1 MLQLSDAR
9 YAYAVSPQADGGA
22 TAGERRPVL
31 DGASLDVAPG
41 ELVCLVGPNGAGKS
55 TLARAL
61 CGTLRLDSGSVL
73 LDGKAATLA
82 ELHRAVGFVRQDPES
97 QLVAP
102 VVFDE
107 VAFGPCSLGLP
118 EAEIRSRVTKVLAAC
133 GLAGFEGRA
142 VSELS
147 GGELQRV
154 ALAGV
159 LAMRPGY
166 LALDEVT
173 SQLDASA
180 RTDVRAIVRRAVS
193 EGVGVLLVTH
203 DVEEMATADRVALMA
218 DGRIAW
224 AGTPGE
230 FFGDAE
236 VVRRAGL
243 GRVPLGE
250 LFCRLA
256 RDGFLFG
263 PSLDASRLIGAIE
276 EDGLADEAREALG
289 GGRLGEASE
298 PIRGIS
304 SDTSAL
310 VARDVAV
317 RYEGAAALDG
327 VTVTAAPGRVLL
339 VAGRSGSGKS
349 TLAGVLAGVL
359 ETDAGEARLGN
370 SPVRPSMVG
379 LCQQRAENQ
388 LFCDTVLDDV
398 AFGPRNLGAT
408 TDEADARAREALRSL
423 GVDEVLWGR
432 SPFALSGGQRRRVAL
447 AGVVAMRP
455 GAYVLDEPT
464 NGLDAEGRDQL
475 HAVVRRLAEAGAATV
490 VISHDVGEWLRV
502 VDDVVLL
509 ASGCV
514 AWHGPATQLRG
525 DTAPFAAAGMQPPL
539 EVAILAHLSDRAPA
553 PAASPEFL
561 LARLVPNQVPNQAS
575 SRAPNQVPNQASSR
589 TPNQVPNDA
598 IHPAALSQV
607 SPAFGSKPAQN
618 GQLTA
623 KNGTNAREDGLGE
636 ATPAAANAAATPV
649 PATATRVQRSPLL
662 GSYRPADTPLHRLDA
677 RVKLACLLAVT
688 VTLFAARGA
697 LALAAMAAAVLAAAH
712 LGGLSAREL
721 AQGLRPTAVI
731 LAFSLLANAF
741 VADGTASLTLVGPL
755 GISYPGLARGALA
768 VGRIAVLVFA
778 ALVLSATTS
787 STAVADALTSLMA
800 PLGRLGVPVGDIA
813 MTVSIALR
821 FIPLTA
827 EELVRIRDAQRA
839 RGVDFAQ
846 GSVPARV
853 RRWLSVLAPL
863 VVALFRRA
871 DDLAQAMAERCYR
884 GRGRTRL
891 TRPMRPSDLLVLAA
905 VAIGCLVCALL

>member
-9 YAYAVSPQADGGA
+9 YAYMVSPQADGGA
-22 TAGERRPVL
+22 PAGERQAVL

-61 CGTLRLDSGSVL
+61 CGTVQLDSGSVL
-73 LDGKAATLA
+73 LDGKGATSA

-203 DVEEMATADRVALMA
+203 DVEEMAAADRVALMA

-250 LFCRLA
+250 LLCRLS

-276 EDGLADEAREALG
+276 DDGFAGEAREALG

-298 PIRGIS
+298 PIREIS
-304 SDTSAL
+304 SHTSAL

-317 RYEGAAALDG
+317 RYEGTAALDG
-327 VTVTAAPGRVLL
+327 ATVTAAPGRVLL

-359 ETDAGEARLGN
+359 ETDAGEARLGD
-370 SPVRPSMVG
+370 SPVRPGMVG

-398 AFGPRNLGAT
+398 AFGPRNLGAA

-475 HAVVRRLAEAGAATV
+475 HAVVRRLAAAGAAAV

-539 EVAILAHLSDRAPA
+539 EVAILTHLSDRAPA
-553 PAASPEFL
+553 PAASPTFQS
-561 LARLVPNQVPNQAS
+561 AGQAPDV
-575 SRAPNQVPNQASSR
+575 AM
-589 TPNQVPNDA
+589 
-598 IHPAALSQV
+598 HPSTSTQV
-607 SPAFGSKPAQN
+607 SPVFISKLAKN

-623 KNGTNAREDGLGE
+623 INETNAKQGSRVETGGRVEMDGHGE
-636 ATPAAANAAATPV
+636 TAGHGAAS
-649 PATATRVQRSPLL
+649 TARARRSPLL
-662 GSYRPADTPLHRLDA
+662 GAYRAAETPLHHLDA

-688 VTLFAARGA
+688 VALFAASSPVT
-697 LALAAMAAAVLAAAH
+697 LAAMAAAVLAAAH
-712 LGGLSAREL
+712 LGGLSGREL

-846 GSVPARV
+846 GSVSARV

>member
-9 YAYAVSPQADGGA
+9 YAYAVSSQADGGA
-22 TAGERRPVL
+22 TAGERQPVL

-41 ELVCLVGPNGAGKS
+41 ELFCLVGPNGAGKS

-61 CGTLRLDSGSVL
+61 CGTVRLDSGSVL
-73 LDGKAATLA
+73 LDGKAATSA

-180 RTDVRAIVRRAVS
+180 RTDVRAIVRQAVS

-230 FFGDAE
+230 FFGDAD

-289 GGRLGEASE
+289 GGHLGEASE

-317 RYEGAAALDG
+317 RYEGAAALDS

-475 HAVVRRLAEAGAATV
+475 HAVVRRLAEAGAAAV

-509 ASGCV
+509 AAGRV
-514 AWHGPATQLRG
+514 AWQGTADELRS
-525 DTAPFAAAGMQPPL
+525 DVVPFAAACMRPPL
-539 EVAILAHLSDRAPA
+539 EAAVLERLAGSALA

-575 SRAPNQVPNQASSR
+575 SRAPS
-589 TPNQVPNDA
+589 QVPNDA

-662 GSYRPADTPLHRLDA
+662 GSYHPADTPLHRLDA

-800 PLGRLGVPVGDIA
+800 PLGCLGVPVGDIA

>member
-22 TAGERRPVL
+22 TAGERQPVL

-61 CGTLRLDSGSVL
+61 CGTVRLDSGSVL
-73 LDGKAATLA
+73 LDGKVATSA

-159 LAMRPGY
+159 LALRPGY

-236 VVRRAGL
+236 VVWRAGL

-289 GGRLGEASE
+289 GGHLGEASE

-509 ASGCV
+509 AAGRV
-514 AWHGPATQLRG
+514 AWQGTADELRS
-525 DTAPFAAAGMQPPL
+525 DVVPFAAACMRPPL
-539 EVAILAHLSDRAPA
+539 EVAVLERLAGSALA

-561 LARLVPNQVPNQAS
+561 LARLMPNHVPNQAS
-575 SRAPNQVPNQASSR
+575 SRA
-589 TPNQVPNDA
+589 PNQVPNDA

-662 GSYRPADTPLHRLDA
+662 GSYHPADTPLHRLDA

-768 VGRIAVLVFA
+768 VGRIAVLVFV

-891 TRPMRPSDLLVLAA
+891 TRPMRPSDLLALAA

>member
-9 YAYAVSPQADGGA
+9 YAYMVSPQADGGA
-22 TAGERRPVL
+22 PAGERQPVL

-61 CGTLRLDSGSVL
+61 CGTVQLDSGSVL
-73 LDGKAATLA
+73 LDGKGATSA

-142 VSELS
+142 ASELS

-203 DVEEMATADRVALMA
+203 DVEEMAAADRVALMA

-250 LFCRLA
+250 LLCRLS

-276 EDGLADEAREALG
+276 DDGFAGEAREALG

-298 PIRGIS
+298 PIREIS
-304 SDTSAL
+304 SHTSAL

-317 RYEGAAALDG
+317 CYEGTAALDG
-327 VTVTAAPGRVLL
+327 AAVTAAPGRVLL

-359 ETDAGEARLGN
+359 ETDAGEARLGD
-370 SPVRPSMVG
+370 SPVRPGMVG

-398 AFGPRNLGAT
+398 AFGPRNLGAA

-475 HAVVRRLAEAGAATV
+475 HAVVRRLAAAGAAAV

-553 PAASPEFL
+553 PAVSPTFQS
-561 LARLVPNQVPNQAS
+561 AGQAPDV
-575 SRAPNQVPNQASSR
+575 AM
-589 TPNQVPNDA
+589 
-598 IHPAALSQV
+598 HPSTSTQV
-607 SPAFGSKPAQN
+607 SPVIISKLAKN
-618 GQLTA
+618 GQLTD
-623 KNGTNAREDGLGE
+623 KNETNAKQGSRVETGGRVEMDGHGE
-636 ATPAAANAAATPV
+636 TAGHGAASAARA
-649 PATATRVQRSPLL
+649 RRSPLL
-662 GSYRPADTPLHRLDA
+662 GAYRAAETPLHHLDA

-688 VTLFAARGA
+688 VALFAASSPVT
-697 LALAAMAAAVLAAAH
+697 LAAMAAAVLAAAH

>member
-9 YAYAVSPQADGGA
+9 YAYAVSSQADGGA

-41 ELVCLVGPNGAGKS
+41 ELFCLVGPNGAGKS

-61 CGTLRLDSGSVL
+61 CGTVRLDSGSVL
-73 LDGKAATLA
+73 LDGKAATSA

-180 RTDVRAIVRRAVS
+180 RTDVRAIVRQAVS

-370 SPVRPSMVG
+370 SPVRPGMVG

-475 HAVVRRLAEAGAATV
+475 HAVVRRLAEAGAAAV

-509 ASGCV
+509 AAGRV
-514 AWHGPATQLRG
+514 AWQGTADELRS
-525 DTAPFAAAGMQPPL
+525 DVVPFAAACMRPPL
-539 EVAILAHLSDRAPA
+539 EAAVLERLAGSALA

-575 SRAPNQVPNQASSR
+575 SRAPS
-589 TPNQVPNDA
+589 QVPNDA

-662 GSYRPADTPLHRLDA
+662 GSYHPADTPLHRLDA

-800 PLGRLGVPVGDIA
+800 PLGCLGVPVGDIA

>member
-9 YAYAVSPQADGGA
+9 YAYMVSPQADGGA
-22 TAGERRPVL
+22 PAGERQPVL

-61 CGTLRLDSGSVL
+61 CGTVQLDSGSVL
-73 LDGKAATLA
+73 LDGKGATSA

-203 DVEEMATADRVALMA
+203 DVEEMAAADRVALMA

-250 LFCRLA
+250 LLCRLS

-276 EDGLADEAREALG
+276 DDGFAGEAREALG

-298 PIRGIS
+298 PIREIS
-304 SDTSAL
+304 SHTSAL

-317 RYEGAAALDG
+317 CYEGTAALDG
-327 VTVTAAPGRVLL
+327 ATVTAAPGRVLL

-359 ETDAGEARLGN
+359 ETDAGEARLGD
-370 SPVRPSMVG
+370 SPVRPGMVG

-398 AFGPRNLGAT
+398 AFGPRNLGAA

-475 HAVVRRLAEAGAATV
+475 HAVVRRLAAAGAAAV

-553 PAASPEFL
+553 PAVSPTFQS
-561 LARLVPNQVPNQAS
+561 AGQAPDV
-575 SRAPNQVPNQASSR
+575 AM
-589 TPNQVPNDA
+589 
-598 IHPAALSQV
+598 HPSTSTQV
-607 SPAFGSKPAQN
+607 SPVIISKLAKN
-618 GQLTA
+618 GQLTD
-623 KNGTNAREDGLGE
+623 KNETNAKQGSRVETGGRVEMDGHGE
-636 ATPAAANAAATPV
+636 TAGHGAAS
-649 PATATRVQRSPLL
+649 TARARRSPLL
-662 GSYRPADTPLHRLDA
+662 GAYRAAETPLHHLDA

-688 VTLFAARGA
+688 VALFAASSPV
-697 LALAAMAAAVLAAAH
+697 ALAAMAAAVLAAAH

-800 PLGRLGVPVGDIA
+800 PLSRLGVPVGDIA

-846 GSVPARV
+846 GSVSARV

>member
-9 YAYAVSPQADGGA
+9 YAYMVSPQADGGA
-22 TAGERRPVL
+22 PAGERQPVL

-61 CGTLRLDSGSVL
+61 CGTVQLDSGSVL
-73 LDGKAATLA
+73 LDGKGATSA

-203 DVEEMATADRVALMA
+203 DVEEMAAADRVALMA

-256 RDGFLFG
+256 RDGFLIG
-263 PSLDASRLIGAIE
+263 PSLDASRLIAAIE
-276 EDGLADEAREALG
+276 EDGIAGEAREALG

-298 PIRGIS
+298 PMRGIS
-304 SDTSAL
+304 SHTSAL

-317 RYEGAAALDG
+317 CYEGTAALDG
-327 VTVTAAPGRVLL
+327 AAVTAAPGRVLL

-359 ETDAGEARLGN
+359 ETDAGEARLGD
-370 SPVRPSMVG
+370 SPVRPGMVG

-398 AFGPRNLGAT
+398 AFGPRNLGAA

-475 HAVVRRLAEAGAATV
+475 HAVVRRLAAAGAAAV

-553 PAASPEFL
+553 PAVSPTFQS
-561 LARLVPNQVPNQAS
+561 AGQAPDV
-575 SRAPNQVPNQASSR
+575 AM
-589 TPNQVPNDA
+589 
-598 IHPAALSQV
+598 HPSTSTQV
-607 SPAFGSKPAQN
+607 SPVIISKLAKN
-618 GQLTA
+618 GQLTD
-623 KNGTNAREDGLGE
+623 KNETNAKQGSRVETGGRVEMDGHGE
-636 ATPAAANAAATPV
+636 TAGHGAAS
-649 PATATRVQRSPLL
+649 TARARRSPLL
-662 GSYRPADTPLHRLDA
+662 GAYRAAETPLHHLDA

-688 VTLFAARGA
+688 VALFAASSPV
-697 LALAAMAAAVLAAAH
+697 ALAAMAAAVLAAAH

-891 TRPMRPSDLLVLAA
+891 TRPMRPSDLLVLAV

>member
-9 YAYAVSPQADGGA
+9 YAYAVSSQADGGA
-22 TAGERRPVL
+22 TAGERQPVL

-61 CGTLRLDSGSVL
+61 CGTVRLDSGFVL
-73 LDGKAATLA
+73 LDGKVATSA

-289 GGRLGEASE
+289 GGHLGEASE

-370 SPVRPSMVG
+370 SPVRPGMVG

-475 HAVVRRLAEAGAATV
+475 HAVVRRLAEAGAAAV

-509 ASGCV
+509 AAGRV
-514 AWHGPATQLRG
+514 AWQGTADELRS
-525 DTAPFAAAGMQPPL
+525 DVVPFAAACMRPPL
-539 EVAILAHLSDRAPA
+539 EAAVLERLAGSALA

-575 SRAPNQVPNQASSR
+575 SRSPNQVPNQASSR
-589 TPNQVPNDA
+589 APSQVPNDA

-662 GSYRPADTPLHRLDA
+662 GSYHPADTPLHRLDA

-712 LGGLSAREL
+712 LGGLSTREL

-800 PLGRLGVPVGDIA
+800 PLGCLGVPVGDIA

>member
-9 YAYAVSPQADGGA
+9 YAYMVSPQADGGA
-22 TAGERRPVL
+22 PAGERQPVL

-61 CGTLRLDSGSVL
+61 CGTVQLDSGSVL
-73 LDGKAATLA
+73 LDGKGATSA

-203 DVEEMATADRVALMA
+203 DVEEMAAADRVALMA

-256 RDGFLFG
+256 RDGFLIG
-263 PSLDASRLIGAIE
+263 PSLDASRLIAAIE
-276 EDGLADEAREALG
+276 EDGIAGEAREALG

-298 PIRGIS
+298 PIREIS
-304 SDTSAL
+304 SHTSSL

-317 RYEGAAALDG
+317 RYEGTAALDG
-327 VTVTAAPGRVLL
+327 ATVTAAPGRVLL

-359 ETDAGEARLGN
+359 ETDAGEARLGD
-370 SPVRPSMVG
+370 SPVRPGMVG

-388 LFCDTVLDDV
+388 LFCDTVLDDA
-398 AFGPRNLGAT
+398 AFGPRNLGAA

-475 HAVVRRLAEAGAATV
+475 HAVVRRLAAAGVAAV

-553 PAASPEFL
+553 PAVSPTFQS
-561 LARLVPNQVPNQAS
+561 AGQAPDV
-575 SRAPNQVPNQASSR
+575 AM
-589 TPNQVPNDA
+589 
-598 IHPAALSQV
+598 HPSTSTQV
-607 SPAFGSKPAQN
+607 SPVIISKLAKN
-618 GQLTA
+618 GQLTD
-623 KNGTNAREDGLGE
+623 KNETNAKQGSRVETGGRVEMDGHGE
-636 ATPAAANAAATPV
+636 TAGHGAAS
-649 PATATRVQRSPLL
+649 TARARRSPLL
-662 GSYRPADTPLHRLDA
+662 GAYRAAETPLHHLDA

-688 VTLFAARGA
+688 VALFAASSPV
-697 LALAAMAAAVLAAAH
+697 ALAAMAAAVLAAAH

-721 AQGLRPTAVI
+721 AQGLRPTAII

-800 PLGRLGVPVGDIA
+800 PLSRLGVPVGDIA
-813 MTVSIALR
+813 MTESIALR

-846 GSVPARV
+846 GSVSARV

>member
-9 YAYAVSPQADGGA
+9 YAYMVSPQADGGA
-22 TAGERRPVL
+22 PAGERQPVL

-61 CGTLRLDSGSVL
+61 CGTVQLDSGSVL
-73 LDGKAATLA
+73 LDGKGATSA

-203 DVEEMATADRVALMA
+203 DVEEMAAADRVALMA

-250 LFCRLA
+250 LLCRLS

-276 EDGLADEAREALG
+276 EDGIAGEAREALG

-298 PIRGIS
+298 PIREIS
-304 SDTSAL
+304 SHTSAL

-317 RYEGAAALDG
+317 RYEGTAALDG
-327 VTVTAAPGRVLL
+327 ATVTAAPGRVLL

-359 ETDAGEARLGN
+359 ETDAGEARLGD
-370 SPVRPSMVG
+370 SPVRPGMVG

-398 AFGPRNLGAT
+398 AFGPRNLGAA

-475 HAVVRRLAEAGAATV
+475 HAVVRRLAAAGAAAV

-553 PAASPEFL
+553 PAASPTFQS
-561 LARLVPNQVPNQAS
+561 AGQAPDV
-575 SRAPNQVPNQASSR
+575 AM
-589 TPNQVPNDA
+589 
-598 IHPAALSQV
+598 HPSTSTQV
-607 SPAFGSKPAQN
+607 SPVFISKLAKN
-618 GQLTA
+618 GQLTD
-623 KNGTNAREDGLGE
+623 KNETNAKQGSRVETGGRVEMDGHGE
-636 ATPAAANAAATPV
+636 TAGHGAAS
-649 PATATRVQRSPLL
+649 TARARRSPLL
-662 GSYRPADTPLHRLDA
+662 GAYRAAETPLHHLDA

-688 VTLFAARGA
+688 VALFAASSPV
-697 LALAAMAAAVLAAAH
+697 ALAAMAAAVLAAAH

-846 GSVPARV
+846 GSVSARV

-891 TRPMRPSDLLVLAA
+891 TRPMRPSDLLVLSA

>member
-9 YAYAVSPQADGGA
+9 YAYAVSSQADGGA
-22 TAGERRPVL
+22 TAGERQPVL

-61 CGTLRLDSGSVL
+61 CGTVRLDSGFVL
-73 LDGKAATLA
+73 LDGKVATSA

-289 GGRLGEASE
+289 GGHLGEASE

-370 SPVRPSMVG
+370 SPVRPGMVG

-475 HAVVRRLAEAGAATV
+475 HAVVRRLAEAGAAAV

-509 ASGCV
+509 AAGRV
-514 AWHGPATQLRG
+514 AWQGTADELRS
-525 DTAPFAAAGMQPPL
+525 DVVPFAAACMRPPL
-539 EVAILAHLSDRAPA
+539 EAAVLERLAGSALA

-575 SRAPNQVPNQASSR
+575 SRAPSQVPNQASSR
-589 TPNQVPNDA
+589 APSQVPNDA

-662 GSYRPADTPLHRLDA
+662 GSYHPADTPLHRLDA

-712 LGGLSAREL
+712 LGGLSTREL

-871 DDLAQAMAERCYR
+871 DDLADAMRERCYR
-884 GRGRTRL
+884 GEGRTRL
-891 TRPMRPSDLLVLAA
+891 ARRLRPVDGAVLALGLA
-905 VAIGCLVCALL
+905 ACVAACLA

>member
-9 YAYAVSPQADGGA
+9 YAYMVSPQADGGA
-22 TAGERRPVL
+22 PAGERQPVL

-61 CGTLRLDSGSVL
+61 CGTVQLDSGSVL
-73 LDGKAATLA
+73 LDGKGATSA

-203 DVEEMATADRVALMA
+203 DVEEMAAADRVALMA

-250 LFCRLA
+250 LLCRLS

-276 EDGLADEAREALG
+276 DDGFAGEAREALG

-298 PIRGIS
+298 PIREIS
-304 SDTSAL
+304 SHTSSL

-317 RYEGAAALDG
+317 RFEGTAALDG
-327 VTVTAAPGRVLL
+327 ATVTAAPGRVLL
-339 VAGRSGSGKS
+339 VSGRSGSGKS

-359 ETDAGEARLGN
+359 ETDAGEARLGD
-370 SPVRPSMVG
+370 SPVRPGMVG

-398 AFGPRNLGAT
+398 AFGPRNLGAA

-475 HAVVRRLAEAGAATV
+475 HAVVRRLAAAGAAAV

-509 ASGCV
+509 ESGCV

-553 PAASPEFL
+553 PAVSPTFQS
-561 LARLVPNQVPNQAS
+561 AGQAPDV
-575 SRAPNQVPNQASSR
+575 AM
-589 TPNQVPNDA
+589 
-598 IHPAALSQV
+598 HPSTSTQV
-607 SPAFGSKPAQN
+607 SPVIISKLAKN
-618 GQLTA
+618 GQLTD
-623 KNGTNAREDGLGE
+623 KNETNAKQGSRVEMDGHGE
-636 ATPAAANAAATPV
+636 TAGHGAAS
-649 PATATRVQRSPLL
+649 TARARRSPLL
-662 GSYRPADTPLHRLDA
+662 GAYRAAETPLHHLDA

-688 VTLFAARGA
+688 VALFAASSPV
-697 LALAAMAAAVLAAAH
+697 ALAAMAAAVLAAAH

-800 PLGRLGVPVGDIA
+800 PLSRLGVPVGDIA

-846 GSVPARV
+846 GSVSARV

>member
-9 YAYAVSPQADGGA
+9 YAYAVSSQADGGA

-41 ELVCLVGPNGAGKS
+41 ELFCLVGPNGAGKS

-61 CGTLRLDSGSVL
+61 CGTVRLDSGSVL
-73 LDGKAATLA
+73 LDGKAATSA

-317 RYEGAAALDG
+317 RYEGAAALDS

-475 HAVVRRLAEAGAATV
+475 HAVVRRLAEAGAAAV

-509 ASGCV
+509 AAGRV
-514 AWHGPATQLRG
+514 AWQGTADELRS
-525 DTAPFAAAGMQPPL
+525 DVVPFAAACMRPPL
-539 EVAILAHLSDRAPA
+539 EAAVLERLAGSALA

-575 SRAPNQVPNQASSR
+575 SRAPS
-589 TPNQVPNDA
+589 QVPNDA

-662 GSYRPADTPLHRLDA
+662 GSYHPADTPLHRLDA

-800 PLGRLGVPVGDIA
+800 PLGCLGVPVGDIA

>member
-9 YAYAVSPQADGGA
+9 YAYAVSSQADGGA

-61 CGTLRLDSGSVL
+61 CGTVRLDSGSVL

-289 GGRLGEASE
+289 GGHLGEASE

-370 SPVRPSMVG
+370 SPVRPGMVG

-475 HAVVRRLAEAGAATV
+475 HAVVRRLAEAGAAAV

-509 ASGCV
+509 AAGRV
-514 AWHGPATQLRG
+514 AWQGTADELRS
-525 DTAPFAAAGMQPPL
+525 DVVPFAAACMRPPL
-539 EVAILAHLSDRAPA
+539 EVAVLERLAGSALA

-575 SRAPNQVPNQASSR
+575 SRAPS
-589 TPNQVPNDA
+589 QVPNDA

-662 GSYRPADTPLHRLDA
+662 GSYHPADTPLHRLDA

-800 PLGRLGVPVGDIA
+800 SLGRLGVPVA
-813 MTVSIALR
+813 TS
-821 FIPLTA
+821 P
-827 EELVRIRDAQRA
+827 
-839 RGVDFAQ
+839 
-846 GSVPARV
+846 
-853 RRWLSVLAPL
+853 
-863 VVALFRRA
+863 
-871 DDLAQAMAERCYR
+871 
-884 GRGRTRL
+884 
-891 TRPMRPSDLLVLAA
+891 
-905 VAIGCLVCALL
+905 

>member
-9 YAYAVSPQADGGA
+9 YAYMVSPQADGGA
-22 TAGERRPVL
+22 PAGERQPVL

-61 CGTLRLDSGSVL
+61 CGTVQLDSGSVL
-73 LDGKAATLA
+73 LDGKGATSA

-193 EGVGVLLVTH
+193 GGVGVLLVTH
-203 DVEEMATADRVALMA
+203 DVEEMAAADRVVLMA
-218 DGRIAW
+218 DGRISW

-256 RDGFLFG
+256 RDGFLIG

-276 EDGLADEAREALG
+276 EDGIAGEAREALG

-298 PIRGIS
+298 PICGIS
-304 SDTSAL
+304 SHTSSL

-317 RYEGAAALDG
+317 RFEGTAALDG
-327 VTVTAAPGRVLL
+327 ATVTAAPGRVLL
-339 VAGRSGSGKS
+339 VSGRSGSGKS

-359 ETDAGEARLGN
+359 ETDAGEARLGD
-370 SPVRPSMVG
+370 SPVRPGMVG

-398 AFGPRNLGAT
+398 AFGPRNLGAA

-475 HAVVRRLAEAGAATV
+475 HAVVRRLAAAGAAAV

-539 EVAILAHLSDRAPA
+539 EAAILAHLSDRAPA
-553 PAASPEFL
+553 PAVSPTFQS
-561 LARLVPNQVPNQAS
+561 AGQAPDV
-575 SRAPNQVPNQASSR
+575 AM
-589 TPNQVPNDA
+589 
-598 IHPAALSQV
+598 HPSTSTQV
-607 SPAFGSKPAQN
+607 SPVIISKLAKN
-618 GQLTA
+618 GQLTD
-623 KNGTNAREDGLGE
+623 KNETNAKQGSRVETGGRVEMDGHGE
-636 ATPAAANAAATPV
+636 TAGHGAAS
-649 PATATRVQRSPLL
+649 TARARRSPLL
-662 GSYRPADTPLHRLDA
+662 GAYRAAETPLHHLDA

-688 VTLFAARGA
+688 VALFAASSPVT
-697 LALAAMAAAVLAAAH
+697 LAAMAAAVLAAAH
-712 LGGLSAREL
+712 LGGLSGREL

-846 GSVPARV
+846 GSVSARV

-905 VAIGCLVCALL
+905 MAIGCLVCALL

>member
-9 YAYAVSPQADGGA
+9 YAYMVSPQADGGA
-22 TAGERRPVL
+22 PAGERQPVL

-61 CGTLRLDSGSVL
+61 CGTVQLDSGSVL
-73 LDGKAATLA
+73 LDGKGATSA

-203 DVEEMATADRVALMA
+203 DVEEMAAADRVALMA

-236 VVRRAGL
+236 VVWRTGL

-276 EDGLADEAREALG
+276 DDGFAGEAREALG
-289 GGRLGEASE
+289 SGRLGEASE
-298 PIRGIS
+298 PIREIS
-304 SDTSAL
+304 SHTSAL

-317 RYEGAAALDG
+317 RYEGTAALDG
-327 VTVTAAPGRVLL
+327 ATVTAAPGRVLL

-359 ETDAGEARLGN
+359 ETDAGEARLGD
-370 SPVRPSMVG
+370 SPVRPGMVG

-388 LFCDTVLDDV
+388 LFCDTVLDDA
-398 AFGPRNLGAT
+398 AFGPRNLGAA

-475 HAVVRRLAEAGAATV
+475 HAVVRRLAAAGAAAV

-553 PAASPEFL
+553 PAVSPTFQS
-561 LARLVPNQVPNQAS
+561 AGQAPDV
-575 SRAPNQVPNQASSR
+575 AM
-589 TPNQVPNDA
+589 
-598 IHPAALSQV
+598 HPSTSTQV
-607 SPAFGSKPAQN
+607 SPVIISKLAKN
-618 GQLTA
+618 GQLTD
-623 KNGTNAREDGLGE
+623 KNETNAKQGSRVETGGRVEMDGHGE
-636 ATPAAANAAATPV
+636 TAGHGAAS
-649 PATATRVQRSPLL
+649 TARARRSPLL
-662 GSYRPADTPLHRLDA
+662 GAYRAAETPLHHLDA

-688 VTLFAARGA
+688 VALFAASSPV
-697 LALAAMAAAVLAAAH
+697 ALAAMAAAVLAAAH

-721 AQGLRPTAVI
+721 AQGLRPTAII

-800 PLGRLGVPVGDIA
+800 PLSRLGVPVGDIA

-846 GSVPARV
+846 GSVSARV

>member
-359 ETDAGEARLGN
+359 ETDAGEARLGD
-370 SPVRPSMVG
+370 SPVRPGMVG

-514 AWHGPATQLRG
+514 AWQGTADELRS
-525 DTAPFAAAGMQPPL
+525 DVVPFAAACMRPPL
-539 EVAILAHLSDRAPA
+539 EVAVLERLAGSALA

-561 LARLVPNQVPNQAS
+561 LARLV
-575 SRAPNQVPNQASSR
+575 PNQVPNQASSR

-662 GSYRPADTPLHRLDA
+662 GSYHPADTPLHRLDA

>member
-1 MLQLSDAR
+1 MLQLSEAR
-9 YAYAVSPQADGGA
+9 YAYTVSPQANGGA
-22 TAGERRPVL
+22 PAGERQPVL

-41 ELVCLVGPNGAGKS
+41 ELVCLVGPNGTGKS
-55 TLARAL
+55 TLARVL
-61 CGTLRLDSGSVL
+61 CGTVRLDSGSVM
-73 LDGKAATLA
+73 LDGRAVTSA

-180 RTDVRAIVRRAVS
+180 RADVRAIVRRVVS

-203 DVEEMATADRVALMA
+203 DVEEIAVADRVAFMV
-218 DGRIAW
+218 DGRIAR

-236 VVRRAGL
+236 VVRWAGL

-250 LFCRLA
+250 LFGRLA

-276 EDGLADEAREALG
+276 QDGLAGEARRALG
-289 GGRLGEASE
+289 GGHLGGASE

-304 SDTSAL
+304 ADTSSL
-310 VARDVAV
+310 VALDVSV

-327 VTVTAAPGRVLL
+327 VTVTAASGSVLL

-359 ETDAGEARLGN
+359 EPDAGEARLGD
-370 SPVRPSMVG
+370 SPVRPGMVG

-423 GVDEVLWGR
+423 GVDEALWGR
-432 SPFALSGGQRRRVAL
+432 SPFALSGGQRRHVAL

-475 HAVVRRLAEAGAATV
+475 HAVVRRLAAAGAAVV

-509 ASGCV
+509 AGGRV
-514 AWHGPATQLRG
+514 AWQGTADELRS
-525 DTAPFAAAGMQPPL
+525 DAAPFAAACMQPPL
-539 EVAILAHLSDRAPA
+539 EVAILSQLAARDNVASGPNPAAPIPTTTATPSRVGPLSVRKLGQTGQLSDSEGANAGEGVGAKDGGGEMRAAKAEGDDREARATNATDGGRGMPA
-553 PAASPEFL
+553 PA
-561 LARLVPNQVPNQAS
+561 R
-575 SRAPNQVPNQASSR
+575 
-589 TPNQVPNDA
+589 
-598 IHPAALSQV
+598 
-607 SPAFGSKPAQN
+607 
-618 GQLTA
+618 
-623 KNGTNAREDGLGE
+623 
-636 ATPAAANAAATPV
+636 TPAASRRT
-649 PATATRVQRSPLL
+649 PLL

-688 VTLFAARGA
+688 VALFAAHGT
-697 LALAAMAAAVLAAAH
+697 LALAAMAVAVLAAAH

-721 AQGLRPTAVI
+721 AQGLRPTSVI

-800 PLGRLGVPVGDIA
+800 PLSRLGVPVGDIA

-853 RRWLSVLAPL
+853 RRWLSVLVPL

>member
-9 YAYAVSPQADGGA
+9 YAYAASPQADGGA
-22 TAGERRPVL
+22 PAGERQPVL

-41 ELVCLVGPNGAGKS
+41 ELVCLVGPNGTGKS

-61 CGTLRLDSGSVL
+61 CGTVRLDSGSVM
-73 LDGKAATLA
+73 LDGRAVTSA

-133 GLAGFEGRA
+133 GLTGFEGRA

-180 RTDVRAIVRRAVS
+180 RADVRAIVRRVVS

-203 DVEEMATADRVALMA
+203 DVEEIAVADRVAFMV
-218 DGRIAW
+218 DGRIAR

-230 FFGDAE
+230 FFGDAK

-250 LFCRLA
+250 LFGRLA

-263 PSLDASRLIGAIE
+263 PSLDASRLICAIE
-276 EDGLADEAREALG
+276 KDGLAGEAREALSG
-289 GGRLGEASE
+289 GHIGGASE

-304 SDTSAL
+304 ADASAL

-327 VTVTAAPGRVLL
+327 VTVTAAPGSVLL

-359 ETDAGEARLGN
+359 EPDAGEARLGD
-370 SPVRPSMVG
+370 SPVRPGMVG

-423 GVDEVLWGR
+423 GVDEALWGR
-432 SPFALSGGQRRRVAL
+432 SPFALSGGQRRRVTL

-475 HAVVRRLAEAGAATV
+475 HAVVRRLATAGAAVV

-509 ASGCV
+509 AAGRV
-514 AWHGPATQLRG
+514 AWQGTADELCS
-525 DTAPFAAAGMQPPL
+525 DAAPFAVACMRPPL
-539 EVAILAHLSDRAPA
+539 EVAVLERLAGSALA

-561 LARLVPNQVPNQAS
+561 LARLVPNQVSNQAS
-575 SRAPNQVPNQASSR
+575 SRAPSQVPNQASSR
-589 TPNQVPNDA
+589 APNQVPNDA

-662 GSYRPADTPLHRLDA
+662 GSYHPADTPLHRLDA

-697 LALAAMAAAVLAAAH
+697 LALAAMAVAVLAAAH

-846 GSVPARV
+846 GSVPVRV

-891 TRPMRPSDLLVLAA
+891 THPMRPSDLLVLAV

>member
-9 YAYAVSPQADGGA
+9 YAYTVSPQAGGGA
-22 TAGERRPVL
+22 PAGERQPVL

-61 CGTLRLDSGSVL
+61 CGTVRLDSGSVL
-73 LDGKAATLA
+73 LDGKGATSA

-203 DVEEMATADRVALMA
+203 DVEEMAAANRVALMA

-224 AGTPGE
+224 VDTPGK
-230 FFGDAE
+230 FFGDVE

-298 PIRGIS
+298 PIREIS
-304 SDTSAL
+304 SHTSAL

-327 VTVTAAPGRVLL
+327 ATVTAAPGRVLL

-359 ETDAGEARLGN
+359 ETDAGEARLGD
-370 SPVRPSMVG
+370 SPVRPGMVG

-475 HAVVRRLAEAGAATV
+475 HAVVRRLAAAGAAAV

-525 DTAPFAAAGMQPPL
+525 DTAPFVAAGMQPPL

-553 PAASPEFL
+553 PAVSPTFQS
-561 LARLVPNQVPNQAS
+561 AGQAPDV
-575 SRAPNQVPNQASSR
+575 AM
-589 TPNQVPNDA
+589 
-598 IHPAALSQV
+598 HPSTSTQV
-607 SPAFGSKPAQN
+607 SPVFISKLAKN

-623 KNGTNAREDGLGE
+623 KNETNAKQGGHGETAGLGE
-636 ATPAAANAAATPV
+636 ATPAASNAAATPV

-662 GSYRPADTPLHRLDA
+662 GAYRAAETPLHHLDA

-688 VTLFAARGA
+688 VALFAASSPV
-697 LALAAMAAAVLAAAH
+697 ALAAMAAAVLAAAH

-884 GRGRTRL
+884 GRDRTRL

>member
-9 YAYAVSPQADGGA
+9 YAYAVSSQADGGA

-61 CGTLRLDSGSVL
+61 CGTVRLDSGSVL

-289 GGRLGEASE
+289 GGHLGEASE

-370 SPVRPSMVG
+370 SPVRPGMVG

-475 HAVVRRLAEAGAATV
+475 HAVVRRLAEAGAAAV

-509 ASGCV
+509 AAGRV
-514 AWHGPATQLRG
+514 AWQGTADELRS
-525 DTAPFAAAGMQPPL
+525 DVVPFAAACMRPPL
-539 EVAILAHLSDRAPA
+539 EVAVLERLAGSALA

-575 SRAPNQVPNQASSR
+575 SRAPS
-589 TPNQVPNDA
+589 QVPNDA

-662 GSYRPADTPLHRLDA
+662 GSYHPADTPLHRLDA

-800 PLGRLGVPVGDIA
+800 SLGRLGVPVGDIA

>member
-9 YAYAVSPQADGGA
+9 YAYAVSSQADGGA

-41 ELVCLVGPNGAGKS
+41 ELFCLVGPNGAGKS

-61 CGTLRLDSGSVL
+61 CGTVRLDSGSVL
-73 LDGKAATLA
+73 LDGKAATSA

-180 RTDVRAIVRRAVS
+180 RTDVRAIVRQAVS

-230 FFGDAE
+230 FFGDAD

-317 RYEGAAALDG
+317 RYEGAAALDS

-475 HAVVRRLAEAGAATV
+475 HAVVRRLAEAGAAAV

-509 ASGCV
+509 AAGRV
-514 AWHGPATQLRG
+514 AWQGTADELRS
-525 DTAPFAAAGMQPPL
+525 DVVPFAAACMRPPL
-539 EVAILAHLSDRAPA
+539 EAAVLERLAGSALA

-575 SRAPNQVPNQASSR
+575 SRAPS
-589 TPNQVPNDA
+589 QVPNDA

-662 GSYRPADTPLHRLDA
+662 GSYHPADTPLHRLDA

-741 VADGTASLTLVGPL
+741 VADGTARLTLVGPL

-800 PLGRLGVPVGDIA
+800 PLGCLGVPVGDIA

-853 RRWLSVLAPL
+853 RRWLSVLDPL

>member
-9 YAYAVSPQADGGA
+9 YAYMVSPQADGGA
-22 TAGERRPVL
+22 PAGERQPVL

-61 CGTLRLDSGSVL
+61 CGTVQLDSGSVL
-73 LDGKAATLA
+73 LDGKGATSA

-203 DVEEMATADRVALMA
+203 DVEEMAAADRVALMA

-250 LFCRLA
+250 LLCRLS

-276 EDGLADEAREALG
+276 DDGFAGEAREALG

-298 PIRGIS
+298 PIREIS
-304 SDTSAL
+304 SHTSAL

-317 RYEGAAALDG
+317 RYEGTAALDG
-327 VTVTAAPGRVLL
+327 ATVTAAPGRVLL

-359 ETDAGEARLGN
+359 ETDAGEARLGD
-370 SPVRPSMVG
+370 SPVRPGMVG

-398 AFGPRNLGAT
+398 AFGPRNLGAA

-423 GVDEVLWGR
+423 GVDEALWGR

-475 HAVVRRLAEAGAATV
+475 HAVVRRLAAAGAAAV

-553 PAASPEFL
+553 PAVSPTFQS
-561 LARLVPNQVPNQAS
+561 AGQAPDV
-575 SRAPNQVPNQASSR
+575 AM
-589 TPNQVPNDA
+589 
-598 IHPAALSQV
+598 HPSTSTQV
-607 SPAFGSKPAQN
+607 SPVIISKLAKN
-618 GQLTA
+618 GQLTD
-623 KNGTNAREDGLGE
+623 KNETNAKQGSRVETGGRVEMDGHGE
-636 ATPAAANAAATPV
+636 TAGHGAAS
-649 PATATRVQRSPLL
+649 TARARRSPLL
-662 GSYRPADTPLHRLDA
+662 GAYRAAETPLHHLDA

-688 VTLFAARGA
+688 VALFAASSPV
-697 LALAAMAAAVLAAAH
+697 ALAAMAAAVLAAAH

-827 EELVRIRDAQRA
+827 EELARIRDAQRA

-891 TRPMRPSDLLVLAA
+891 TRPMRPSDLLVLAV

>member
-1 MLQLSDAR
+1 M
-9 YAYAVSPQADGGA
+9 
-22 TAGERRPVL
+22 
-31 DGASLDVAPG
+31 
-41 ELVCLVGPNGAGKS
+41 
-55 TLARAL
+55 
-61 CGTLRLDSGSVL
+61 
-73 LDGKAATLA
+73 
-82 ELHRAVGFVRQDPES
+82 
-97 QLVAP
+97 
-102 VVFDE
+102 
-107 VAFGPCSLGLP
+107 
-118 EAEIRSRVTKVLAAC
+118 
-133 GLAGFEGRA
+133 
-142 VSELS
+142 
-147 GGELQRV
+147 
-154 ALAGV
+154 
-159 LAMRPGY
+159 
-166 LALDEVT
+166 
-173 SQLDASA
+173 
-180 RTDVRAIVRRAVS
+180 
-193 EGVGVLLVTH
+193 
-203 DVEEMATADRVALMA
+203 
-218 DGRIAW
+218 
-224 AGTPGE
+224 
-230 FFGDAE
+230 
-236 VVRRAGL
+236 
-243 GRVPLGE
+243 
-250 LFCRLA
+250 
-256 RDGFLFG
+256 
-263 PSLDASRLIGAIE
+263 
-276 EDGLADEAREALG
+276 
-289 GGRLGEASE
+289 
-298 PIRGIS
+298 
-304 SDTSAL
+304 
-310 VARDVAV
+310 
-317 RYEGAAALDG
+317 
-327 VTVTAAPGRVLL
+327 
-339 VAGRSGSGKS
+339 
-349 TLAGVLAGVL
+349 
-359 ETDAGEARLGN
+359 
-370 SPVRPSMVG
+370 
-379 LCQQRAENQ
+379 
-388 LFCDTVLDDV
+388 
-398 AFGPRNLGAT
+398 
-408 TDEADARAREALRSL
+408 
-423 GVDEVLWGR
+423 
-432 SPFALSGGQRRRVAL
+432 
-447 AGVVAMRP
+447 
-455 GAYVLDEPT
+455 
-464 NGLDAEGRDQL
+464 
-475 HAVVRRLAEAGAATV
+475 
-490 VISHDVGEWLRV
+490 

-509 ASGCV
+509 AAGRV
-514 AWHGPATQLRG
+514 AWQGTADELRS
-525 DTAPFAAAGMQPPL
+525 DVVPFAAACMRPPL
-539 EVAILAHLSDRAPA
+539 EAAVLERLAGSALA

-575 SRAPNQVPNQASSR
+575 SRAPS
-589 TPNQVPNDA
+589 QVPNDA

-662 GSYRPADTPLHRLDA
+662 GSYHPADTPLHRLDA

-800 PLGRLGVPVGDIA
+800 PLGCLGVPVGDIA

-891 TRPMRPSDLLVLAA
+891 TRPMRPSDLLVLAV

>member
-9 YAYAVSPQADGGA
+9 YAYAASPQADGGA
-22 TAGERRPVL
+22 PAGERQPVL

-41 ELVCLVGPNGAGKS
+41 ELVCLVGPNGTGKS
-55 TLARAL
+55 TLARVL
-61 CGTLRLDSGSVL
+61 CGTVRLDSGSVM
-73 LDGKAATLA
+73 LDGRAVTSA
-82 ELHRAVGFVRQDPES
+82 ELHRAVGFVRQDSES

-180 RTDVRAIVRRAVS
+180 RADVRAIVRRVVS

-203 DVEEMATADRVALMA
+203 DVEEIAVADRVAFMV
-218 DGRIAW
+218 DGRIAR

-230 FFGDAE
+230 FFGDAK

-243 GRVPLGE
+243 GRVPIGE
-250 LFCRLA
+250 LFGRLS

-276 EDGLADEAREALG
+276 KNGLAGEAREALSG
-289 GGRLGEASE
+289 GHLGGASE
-298 PIRGIS
+298 PIRRIS
-304 SDTSAL
+304 ADASAL

-327 VTVTAAPGRVLL
+327 VTVTAAPGSVLL

-359 ETDAGEARLGN
+359 EPDAGEARLGD
-370 SPVRPSMVG
+370 SPVRPGMVG

-423 GVDEVLWGR
+423 GVDEALWGR
-432 SPFALSGGQRRRVAL
+432 SPFALSGGQRRRVTL

-475 HAVVRRLAEAGAATV
+475 HAVVRRLAAAGAAVV

-509 ASGCV
+509 AAGRV
-514 AWHGPATQLRG
+514 AWQGTADELRS
-525 DTAPFAAAGMQPPL
+525 DAAPFAVAFMQPPL
-539 EVAILAHLSDRAPA
+539 EVAILSQLAARDNVAAGPNPAAPIPTTTATPSRVGPLCVRKLGQTGQLSDFEGANAGEGVGAKDGGGEMRAAKAEGDDREVRATNATDGGRGMPA
-553 PAASPEFL
+553 PA
-561 LARLVPNQVPNQAS
+561 R
-575 SRAPNQVPNQASSR
+575 
-589 TPNQVPNDA
+589 
-598 IHPAALSQV
+598 
-607 SPAFGSKPAQN
+607 
-618 GQLTA
+618 
-623 KNGTNAREDGLGE
+623 
-636 ATPAAANAAATPV
+636 TPAAS
-649 PATATRVQRSPLL
+649 RRSPLL
-662 GSYRPADTPLHRLDA
+662 GSYRPADTPPHRLDA

-688 VTLFAARGA
+688 VALFAAHDM
-697 LALAAMAAAVLAAAH
+697 LALAAMAVAVLAAAH

-827 EELVRIRDAQRA
+827 EELARIRDAQRA

-891 TRPMRPSDLLVLAA
+891 TRPMRPSDLLVLAV

>member
-9 YAYAVSPQADGGA
+9 YAYMVSPQADGGA
-22 TAGERRPVL
+22 PAGERQPVL

-61 CGTLRLDSGSVL
+61 CGTVQLDSGSVL
-73 LDGKAATLA
+73 LDGKGATSA

-203 DVEEMATADRVALMA
+203 DVEEMAAADRVALMA

-256 RDGFLFG
+256 RDGFLIG
-263 PSLDASRLIGAIE
+263 PSLDASRLIAAIE
-276 EDGLADEAREALG
+276 EDGIAGEAREALG

-298 PIRGIS
+298 PMRGIS
-304 SDTSAL
+304 SHTSSL

-317 RYEGAAALDG
+317 RYEGTAALDG
-327 VTVTAAPGRVLL
+327 ATVTAAPGRVLL
-339 VAGRSGSGKS
+339 VSGRSGSGKS

-359 ETDAGEARLGN
+359 ETDAGEARLGD
-370 SPVRPSMVG
+370 SPVRPGMVG

-408 TDEADARAREALRSL
+408 TDEADARAREALRSP

-475 HAVVRRLAEAGAATV
+475 HAVVRRLAAAGAAAV

-553 PAASPEFL
+553 PAVSPTFQS
-561 LARLVPNQVPNQAS
+561 AGQAPDV
-575 SRAPNQVPNQASSR
+575 AM
-589 TPNQVPNDA
+589 
-598 IHPAALSQV
+598 HPSTSTQV
-607 SPAFGSKPAQN
+607 SPVIISKLAKN
-618 GQLTA
+618 GQLTD
-623 KNGTNAREDGLGE
+623 KNETNAREDGLGE
-636 ATPAAANAAATPV
+636 ATPAASNAAATPV
-649 PATATRVQRSPLL
+649 PATAARVQRSPLL
-662 GSYRPADTPLHRLDA
+662 GSYRPKDTPLHHLDA

-688 VTLFAARGA
+688 VALFAASSPV
-697 LALAAMAAAVLAAAH
+697 ALAAMAAAVLAAAH

-800 PLGRLGVPVGDIA
+800 PLSRLDVPVGDIA

-846 GSVPARV
+846 GSVSARV

>member
-9 YAYAVSPQADGGA
+9 YAYAVSSQADGGA

-61 CGTLRLDSGSVL
+61 CGTVRLDSGSVL

-180 RTDVRAIVRRAVS
+180 RTDVRAIVRQAVS

-230 FFGDAE
+230 FFGDAD

-475 HAVVRRLAEAGAATV
+475 HAVVRRLAEAGAAAV

-509 ASGCV
+509 AAGRV
-514 AWHGPATQLRG
+514 AWQGTADELRS
-525 DTAPFAAAGMQPPL
+525 DVVPFAAACMRPPL
-539 EVAILAHLSDRAPA
+539 EAAVLERLAGSALA

-561 LARLVPNQVPNQAS
+561 LARLVPNQVPTQAS
-575 SRAPNQVPNQASSR
+575 SRAPS
-589 TPNQVPNDA
+589 QVPNDA

-662 GSYRPADTPLHRLDA
+662 GSYHPADTPLHRLDA

-800 PLGRLGVPVGDIA
+800 PLGCLGVPVGDIA

>member
-9 YAYAVSPQADGGA
+9 YAYMVSPQADGGA
-22 TAGERRPVL
+22 PAGERQPVL

-61 CGTLRLDSGSVL
+61 CGTVQLDSGSVL
-73 LDGKAATLA
+73 LDGKGATSA

-203 DVEEMATADRVALMA
+203 DVEEMAAADRVALMA

-250 LFCRLA
+250 LLCRLS

-276 EDGLADEAREALG
+276 DDGIAGEAREALG

-298 PIRGIS
+298 PICGIS
-304 SDTSAL
+304 SHTSSL

-317 RYEGAAALDG
+317 RYEGTAALDG
-327 VTVTAAPGRVLL
+327 ATVTAAPGRVLL

-359 ETDAGEARLGN
+359 ETDAGEARLGD
-370 SPVRPSMVG
+370 SPVRPGMVG

-398 AFGPRNLGAT
+398 AFGPRNLGAA

-475 HAVVRRLAEAGAATV
+475 HAVVRRLAAAGAAAV

-514 AWHGPATQLRG
+514 VWQGTADELRS
-525 DTAPFAAAGMQPPL
+525 DVVPFAAACMRPPL
-539 EVAILAHLSDRAPA
+539 EVAVLERLAGSALA

-561 LARLVPNQVPNQAS
+561 LARLVSNHVPNQAS
-575 SRAPNQVPNQASSR
+575 NRAPNQVPNQASSR

-800 PLGRLGVPVGDIA
+800 PLSRLGVPVGDIA

-846 GSVPARV
+846 GSVSARV

>member
-9 YAYAVSPQADGGA
+9 YAYMVSPQADGGA
-22 TAGERRPVL
+22 PAGERQPVL

-61 CGTLRLDSGSVL
+61 CGTVQLDSGSVL
-73 LDGKAATLA
+73 LDGKGATSA

-203 DVEEMATADRVALMA
+203 DVEEMAAADRVALMA

-250 LFCRLA
+250 LLCRLS

-276 EDGLADEAREALG
+276 DDGFAGEAREALG

-298 PIRGIS
+298 PIREIS
-304 SDTSAL
+304 SHTSAL

-317 RYEGAAALDG
+317 RYEGTAALDG
-327 VTVTAAPGRVLL
+327 ATVTAAPGRVLL

-359 ETDAGEARLGN
+359 ETDAGEARLGD
-370 SPVRPSMVG
+370 SPVRPGMVG

-398 AFGPRNLGAT
+398 AFGPRNLGAA

-423 GVDEVLWGR
+423 GVDEALWGR

-475 HAVVRRLAEAGAATV
+475 HAVVRRLAAAGAAAV

-525 DTAPFAAAGMQPPL
+525 DTDPFVAAGMQPPL

-553 PAASPEFL
+553 PAASPTFQS
-561 LARLVPNQVPNQAS
+561 AGQAPDV
-575 SRAPNQVPNQASSR
+575 AM
-589 TPNQVPNDA
+589 
-598 IHPAALSQV
+598 HPSTSTQV
-607 SPAFGSKPAQN
+607 SPVIISKLAKN
-618 GQLTA
+618 GQLTD
-623 KNGTNAREDGLGE
+623 KNETNAKQGSRVETGGRVEMDGHGE
-636 ATPAAANAAATPV
+636 TAGHGAAS
-649 PATATRVQRSPLL
+649 TARARRSPLL
-662 GSYRPADTPLHRLDA
+662 GAYRAAETPLHHLDA

-688 VTLFAARGA
+688 VALFAASSPV
-697 LALAAMAAAVLAAAH
+697 ALAAMAAAVLAAAH

-846 GSVPARV
+846 GSVSARV

>member
-9 YAYAVSPQADGGA
+9 YAYAVSSQADGGA

-61 CGTLRLDSGSVL
+61 CGTVRLDSGSVL

-289 GGRLGEASE
+289 GGHLGEASE

-370 SPVRPSMVG
+370 SPVRPGMVG

-408 TDEADARAREALRSL
+408 TDEADARARVALRSL

-475 HAVVRRLAEAGAATV
+475 HAVVRRLAEAGAAAV
-490 VISHDVGEWLRV
+490 VISHDVGDWLRV

-509 ASGCV
+509 AAGRV
-514 AWHGPATQLRG
+514 AWQGTADELRS
-525 DTAPFAAAGMQPPL
+525 DVVPFAAACMRPPL
-539 EVAILAHLSDRAPA
+539 EAAVLERLAGSALA

-575 SRAPNQVPNQASSR
+575 SRAPS
-589 TPNQVPNDA
+589 QVPNDA

-662 GSYRPADTPLHRLDA
+662 GSYHPADTPLHRLDA

-800 PLGRLGVPVGDIA
+800 SLGRLGVPVGDIA
-813 MTVSIALR
+813 MTVSITLR

-846 GSVPARV
+846 GSAPARV

>member
-9 YAYAVSPQADGGA
+9 YAYMVSPQADGGA
-22 TAGERRPVL
+22 PAGERQPVL

-61 CGTLRLDSGSVL
+61 CGTVQLDSGSVL
-73 LDGKAATLA
+73 LDGKGATSA

-203 DVEEMATADRVALMA
+203 DVEEMAAADRVALMA

-230 FFGDAE
+230 FFGDAK
-236 VVRRAGL
+236 VVWRAGL

-256 RDGFLFG
+256 RDGFLIG
-263 PSLDASRLIGAIE
+263 PSLDASRLIAAIE
-276 EDGLADEAREALG
+276 EDGIAGEAREALG

-298 PIRGIS
+298 PIREIS
-304 SDTSAL
+304 SHTSSL

-317 RYEGAAALDG
+317 RYEGTAALDG
-327 VTVTAAPGRVLL
+327 ATVTAAPGRVLL
-339 VAGRSGSGKS
+339 VSGRSGSGKS

-359 ETDAGEARLGN
+359 ETDAGEARLGD
-370 SPVRPSMVG
+370 SPVRPGMVG

-398 AFGPRNLGAT
+398 AFGPRNLGAA

-475 HAVVRRLAEAGAATV
+475 HAVVRRLAAAGAAAV

-509 ASGCV
+509 ESGCV

-553 PAASPEFL
+553 PAVSPTFQS
-561 LARLVPNQVPNQAS
+561 AGQAPDV
-575 SRAPNQVPNQASSR
+575 AM
-589 TPNQVPNDA
+589 
-598 IHPAALSQV
+598 HPSTSTQV
-607 SPAFGSKPAQN
+607 SPVFISKLAKN
-618 GQLTA
+618 GQLTD
-623 KNGTNAREDGLGE
+623 KNETNAKQGSRVETGGRVEMDGHGE
-636 ATPAAANAAATPV
+636 TAGHGAAS
-649 PATATRVQRSPLL
+649 TARARRSPLL
-662 GSYRPADTPLHRLDA
+662 GAYRAAETPLHHLDA

-688 VTLFAARGA
+688 VALFAASSPV
-697 LALAAMAAAVLAAAH
+697 ALAAMAAAVLAAAH

-800 PLGRLGVPVGDIA
+800 PLSRLGVPVGDIA

-846 GSVPARV
+846 GSVSARV

-891 TRPMRPSDLLVLAA
+891 TRPIRPSDLLVLAA

>member
-9 YAYAVSPQADGGA
+9 YAYMVSPQADGGA
-22 TAGERRPVL
+22 PAGERQPVL

-61 CGTLRLDSGSVL
+61 CGTVQLDSGSVL
-73 LDGKAATLA
+73 LDGKGATSA

-203 DVEEMATADRVALMA
+203 DVEEMAAADRVALMA

-250 LFCRLA
+250 LLCRLS

-276 EDGLADEAREALG
+276 DDGFAGEAREALG

-298 PIRGIS
+298 PIREIS
-304 SDTSAL
+304 SHTSAL

-317 RYEGAAALDG
+317 RYEGTAALDG
-327 VTVTAAPGRVLL
+327 ATVTAAPGRVLL

-359 ETDAGEARLGN
+359 ETDAGEARLGD
-370 SPVRPSMVG
+370 SPVRPGMVG

-388 LFCDTVLDDV
+388 LFCDTVLDDA
-398 AFGPRNLGAT
+398 AFGPRNLGAA

-475 HAVVRRLAEAGAATV
+475 HAVVRRLAAAGAAAV

-553 PAASPEFL
+553 PAVSPTFQS
-561 LARLVPNQVPNQAS
+561 AGQAPDV
-575 SRAPNQVPNQASSR
+575 AM
-589 TPNQVPNDA
+589 
-598 IHPAALSQV
+598 HPSTSTQV
-607 SPAFGSKPAQN
+607 SPVIISKLAKN
-618 GQLTA
+618 GQLTD
-623 KNGTNAREDGLGE
+623 KNETNAKQGSRVETGGRVEMDGHGE
-636 ATPAAANAAATPV
+636 TAGHGAAS
-649 PATATRVQRSPLL
+649 TARARRSPLL
-662 GSYRPADTPLHRLDA
+662 GAYRAAETPLHHLDA

-688 VTLFAARGA
+688 VALFAASSPV
-697 LALAAMAAAVLAAAH
+697 ALAAMAAAVLAAAH

-846 GSVPARV
+846 GSVSARV